1 MKKIN
6 VVLRTKGR
14 RGTFVDTK
22 QFTLEE
28 LKKQFPYW
36 DGKTKL
42 LKADA
47 RLGITT
53 DRDWETTLIF
63 FMI

>member
-22 QFTLEE
+22 EFTLEE
-28 LKKQFPYW
+28 LKKLFPYW

-47 RLGITT
+47 RLGLTIEI
-53 DRDWETTLIF
+53 DNQ
-63 FMI
+63 

>member
-6 VVLRTKGR
+6 VVQRTKGR
-14 RGTFVDTK
+14 RGTRVHTK
-22 QFTLEE
+22 QYTLQE
-28 LKKQFPYW
+28 LTKQFPYW

-47 RLGITT
+47 RLGLTIEI
-53 DRDWETTLIF
+53 DNE
-63 FMI
+63 